1 MVITEGKTVEYS
13 NPSFIFA
20 TLPRAMRGAPS
31 LIPLF
36 PDGATKA
43 LGDARK
49 GRGSSR
55 IQTEVSTFRAYLL
68 YHRALNYTHI
78 FCASPMCQALWL
90 DVLIGRPKSASRS
103 LHESTHRGPRNR
115 CNIALRSQ
123 KMERPSLHV
132 GQDIRT
138 EGHRASRGS
147 RRKGRLAQDKVE
159 LGKEHICSPQ
169 TSFVGRLFCFV
180 FFQEG
185 GLWCKQP

>member
-1 MVITEGKTVEYS
+1 MGPPRLWEMHGKEEAAVGFRRRSLPSGHTSFTTELSTT
-13 NPSFIFA
+13 PTFFA
-20 TLPRAMRGAPS
+20 H
-31 LIPLF
+31 
-36 PDGATKA
+36 
-43 LGDARK
+43 
-49 GRGSSR
+49 
-55 IQTEVSTFRAYLL
+55 LL
-68 YHRALNYTHI
+68 
-78 FCASPMCQALWL
+78 CQALWL

-180 FFQEG
+180 FIQEG